1 MSKQASIIHTLHMDK
16 YTNHATGRVGQLGL
30 QHFFITYLDVSAIY
44 NANEIILDVKN
55 IDTCQVKSVSQSLSM
70 KSATPQHGTQWWEG
84 PEIEESYGIDGDQR
98 LWRMIHGE
106 MEGGMERE
114 EKTKQQ
120 MCVCYRIQSLQTK
133 SMCYTL
139 SHTYTLKKRFI
150 NLKSLNILQYRT
162 VEYSVAQ
169 PARL

>member
-84 PEIEESYGIDGDQR
+84 PEIEESYGIRWWSKMVKDDTWMWG
-98 LWRMIHGE
+98 WRE
-106 MEGGMERE
+106 RWRE
-114 EKTKQQ
+114 EGWRGRRKQNNK
-120 MCVCYRIQSLQTK
+120 CAFVIEFNHCKQSL
-133 SMCYTL
+133 CVTL
-139 SHTYTLKKRFI
+139 SLTHTHSKKG
-150 NLKSLNILQYRT
+150 L
-162 VEYSVAQ
+162 
-169 PARL
+169 